1 MHLTLQ
7 VRLEEKRYF
16 LPPMGMRKTLKL
28 TFNDRFTTQVIL
40 LLFLVSPMP
49 PLQVLFHVKKKQML
63 QSLKYLSSVVVAASL
78 AREEGAEVL
87 GRTYQLPRYCI

>member
-1 MHLTLQ
+1 MHFTLQ

-40 LLFLVSPMP
+40 ILLPLIISPMH

-63 QSLKYLSSVVVAASL
+63 RSLKYLSAVVVAASL

-87 GRTYQLPRYCI
+87 GRTYQLPR